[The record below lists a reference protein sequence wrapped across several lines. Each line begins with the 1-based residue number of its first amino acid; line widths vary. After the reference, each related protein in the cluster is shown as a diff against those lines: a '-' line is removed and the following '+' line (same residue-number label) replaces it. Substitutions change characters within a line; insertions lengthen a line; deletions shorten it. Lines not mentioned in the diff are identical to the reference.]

1 MTVAAILKTKGYD
14 IAAVAPTAIM
24 TDIAREL
31 STRKIGAIL
40 VRDSAGQMLGIVSE
54 RDISRCIATQGAAG
68 LTKTAA
74 QLMTT
79 ALFTVTPQTTI
90 AQAMVLMTDSR
101 VRHLPVLDNGALTGV
116 ISIGDV
122 VKARLS
128 EQESDLDTLKA
139 YVSGQ

>member
-1 MTVAAILKTKGYD
+1 MTVAAILKNKGYD
-14 IAAVAPTAIM
+14 IASVAPTAIM

-54 RDISRCIATQGAAG
+54 RDISRCIAAAGAAG

-101 VRHLPVLDNGALTGV
+101 VRHLPVLDNGTLTGV

-128 EQESDLDTLKA
+128 EQENDLDTLKA
-139 YVSGQ
+139 YVAGQ